1 MQLATP
7 CRDIYGGKVI
17 QLGAPARP
25 MEKGEKFFRKED
37 KRKEE
42 KKMKGSVNVLI
53 YSPPYICT
61 VDSHLNQFYHL
72 S

>member
-1 MQLATP
+1 M
-7 CRDIYGGKVI
+7 D
-17 QLGAPARP
+17 
-25 MEKGEKFFRKED
+25 KGEKFLKKED

-72 S
+72 SWL

>member
-1 MQLATP
+1 
-7 CRDIYGGKVI
+7 
-17 QLGAPARP
+17 
-25 MEKGEKFFRKED
+25 MEKRKKFLRKED

-61 VDSHLNQFYHL
+61 VDSHLTSFKYL
-72 S
+72 A